1 MDRDQNLEKASFE
14 LIAASGAARSIALEA
29 IKTAREGDIPGAKA
43 KLDESQETFAAAH
56 EVQHAVMDLEAL
68 EERVSVDP
76 LFVHAQTH
84 VMSCLVTQDL
94 AEEFVALY
102 EKINA

>member
-1 MDRDQNLEKASFE
+1 
-14 LIAASGAARSIALEA
+14 
-29 IKTAREGDIPGAKA
+29 
-43 KLDESQETFAAAH
+43 
-56 EVQHAVMDLEAL
+56 MDLEAL